1 MTGYKMGTIVKMN
14 NVFQN
19 DDTLNTESKNLMCE
33 TMIELYQNLLK
44 KQRLELDQCKLV
56 DFSR

>member
-1 MTGYKMGTIVKMN
+1 MGTIVKMN